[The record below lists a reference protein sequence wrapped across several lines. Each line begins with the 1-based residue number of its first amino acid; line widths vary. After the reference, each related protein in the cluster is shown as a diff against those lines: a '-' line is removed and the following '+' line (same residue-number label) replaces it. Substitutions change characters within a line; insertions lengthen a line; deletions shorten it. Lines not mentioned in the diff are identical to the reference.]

1 MLLLPEMEHEPTG
14 PNLADCDPAVKRT
27 GHLLCEPM
35 TFFVVALGAGLA
47 VSVELLE
54 ALAIVLAVAVSRR
67 WSDAL
72 IGAAGAVVAC
82 AVLAA
87 LLGPVIL
94 ESVPLQTLR
103 LAIGLLLLLFGLE
116 WLRKG
121 TLRLAGRRS
130 RSSSL
135 AEYAEAREELE
146 SAPMPKQGQPDWAGR
161 LVAFKGVLLEGI
173 EVVVIVTA
181 LAARP
186 SGPAPALLG
195 AGVAGAAVLG
205 AGAWLRKPLSRIPET
220 ELKWGVGVLLS
231 SFGVFFAAQGL
242 GVHWPGGDAAL
253 LYVVIA
259 LAAVSQGQSHR
270 LARTAGTA

>member
-1 MLLLPEMEHEPTG
+1 
-14 PNLADCDPAVKRT
+14 
-27 GHLLCEPM
+27 M
-35 TFFVVALGAGLA
+35 TFVLVALGAGVA

-67 WSDAL
+67 WRDAL
-72 IGAAGAVVAC
+72 IGAAGAVAVC

-87 LLGPVIL
+87 VLGPVVL
-94 ESVPLQTLR
+94 ESVSLEALR
-103 LAIGLLLLLFGLE
+103 VTIGVLLLLFGLE

-135 AEYAEAREELE
+135 SEYVETQEQLE
-146 SAPMPKQGQPDWAGR
+146 TAPLPPAGEPDWAGR

-186 SGPAPALLG
+186 SGPAPAL
-195 AGVAGAAVLG
+195 VGAAVATVAVLA
-205 AGAWLRKPLSRIPET
+205 AGAWLRKPLARIPET

-231 SFGVFFAAQGL
+231 SFGVFFASEGL
-242 GVHWPGGDAAL
+242 GVQWPGGDAAL
-253 LYVVIA
+253 LYLVGA
-259 LAAVSQGQSHR
+259 LGGVSQAQSHW
-270 LARTAGTA
+270 LARARMA